1 VPEPDRTSLLG
12 IIGGLMVAE
21 NMGDVHDEI
30 NFLCELVGIPEPTGN
45 FLDGWTA
52 RDWRNVGRDNG

>member
-1 VPEPDRTSLLG
+1 
-12 IIGGLMVAE
+12 MVAE